1 MSHLVG
7 KELPPQVLEQ
17 FSGRDLRACFG
28 RVIPVI
34 TVDAAGFPHPAL
46 LSFGEVVA
54 LDARRIGLATYA
66 DSTTTNNMRRNGR
79 LTLLLVE
86 PEGTYYIK
94 GTVRERPGGLPAF
107 PGLAHLEMRVE
118 QVLEDA
124 ARSEV
129 EGEARITSGIRFG
142 AGPDGQALLKQWEAL
157 VAALRRAG

>member
-1 MSHLVG
+1 MSRLVG
-7 KELPPQVLEQ
+7 RELPPQVLEQ
-17 FSGRDLRACFG
+17 LSGRDLRSRFG
-28 RVIPVI
+28 RVIPAV

-46 LSFGEVVA
+46 LSFGEMVA

-86 PEGTYYIK
+86 AEGTYYIK
-94 GTVRERPGGLPAF
+94 GTVRERPGGLDGF
-107 PGLAHLEMRVE
+107 PDLAHLEMHIE

-124 ARSEV
+124 ARSDI
-129 EGEARITSGIRFG
+129 EGEARIASGIRFG
-142 AGPDGQALLKQWEAL
+142 AGAGEAALLKQWEAV